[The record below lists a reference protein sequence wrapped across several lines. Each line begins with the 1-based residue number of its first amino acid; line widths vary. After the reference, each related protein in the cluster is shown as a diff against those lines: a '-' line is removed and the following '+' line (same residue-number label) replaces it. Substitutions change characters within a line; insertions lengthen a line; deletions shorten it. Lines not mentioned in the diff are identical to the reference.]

1 METEDRSEL
10 LATLGETACADPAVE
25 FVVAFGSQVTGET
38 TQSSDLDLAVKF
50 VDGLSERD
58 RFDKHCFLSAD
69 LQQEEAPFVDVSDVE
84 SLPIGVAH
92 DAVNGRFVC
101 GDEDAFEQFK
111 TEVEAEF
118 AEQRDDLRRHQ
129 RAVIER
135 IAEEGLSG

>member
-1 METEDRSEL
+1 METGDQSESF
-10 LATLGETACADPAVE
+10 ATLGETACADPAVE

-50 VDGLSERD
+50 VDGLSDRE
-58 RFDKHCFLSAD
+58 RFDKHCFLSGD

-84 SLPIGVAH
+84 SLPIDVAR

-129 RAVIER
+129 RAVIDR